1 MKRVT
6 GMNALF
12 PAVSD
17 MSSLSMAFQGS
28 PSDSTSDAAVPI
40 QDDPSSYLAT
50 PSEVGANNGY
60 MPDIASSTQ
69 EDEDFIN
76 ATLAAGKMGRTDSL
90 QRVASLEHLQK
101 RMCGGPASSGS
112 TS

>member
-6 GMNALF
+6 GVNTLF
-12 PAVSD
+12 PPVSD
-17 MSSLSMAFQGS
+17 MSSLSMPFNGS
-28 PSDSTSDAAVPI
+28 PCDSTSDAAVPI
-40 QDDPSSYLAT
+40 QDDPNSYFAS
-50 PSEVGANNGY
+50 PSEMGGNTGY
-60 MPDIASSTQ
+60 MPEIASSAQ
-69 EDEDFIN
+69 EDDDFVN

-112 TS
+112 TC